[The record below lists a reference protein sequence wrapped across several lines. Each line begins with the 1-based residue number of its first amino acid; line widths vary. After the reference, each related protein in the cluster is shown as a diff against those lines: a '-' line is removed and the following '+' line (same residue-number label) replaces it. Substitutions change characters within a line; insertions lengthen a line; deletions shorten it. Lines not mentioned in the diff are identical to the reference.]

1 MSEIYEYM
9 IHDFL
14 MKSGGSAS
22 KEEIYRAFGG
32 STEAKRMIDEKLR
45 MMERFGIVIIE
56 KEEVRL
62 K

>member
-14 MKSGGSAS
+14 RKSGGSAS

-32 STEAKRMIDEKLR
+32 SIEAKRMIDEKLG

>member
-14 MKSGGSAS
+14 RKSGGSAS

-32 STEAKRMIDEKLR
+32 SIEVKRMIDEKLR
-45 MMERFGIVIIE
+45 MMERFGLIII
-56 KEEVRL
+56 KRGEVRL